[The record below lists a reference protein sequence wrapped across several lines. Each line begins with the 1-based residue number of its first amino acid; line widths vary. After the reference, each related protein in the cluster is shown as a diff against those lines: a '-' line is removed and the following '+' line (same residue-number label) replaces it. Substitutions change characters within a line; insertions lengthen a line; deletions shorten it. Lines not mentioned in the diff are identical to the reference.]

1 MRNYAVIGDPVE
13 HSRSPGMQNAAFEF
27 HHLGSPYVKYHVRP
41 AELGDFVEFAKR
53 QLAGFNCTVPH
64 KAAIIPF
71 LDEVDPDALAAQ
83 SVNTVTVDEN
93 GRLSGTSTDGYG
105 LETALRENFGKDVEG
120 AEFCFIGCGGAA
132 HATAFHLARRG
143 AKTIRIA
150 NRTIEKAEELAEKLS
165 KCFPSLELDTAS
177 PRDNGTLSDWFART
191 NFLIQA
197 TSLGLKFADPP
208 PFDLKL
214 LTPDLKLAV
223 FDTIYLDTPLL
234 KRAKELGLPA
244 AGGSAMLL
252 YQGAKSFEIW
262 TGLPA
267 PIEEMRAGMEGKPS
281 C

>member
-1 MRNYAVIGDPVE
+1 MKKVKIEHTYRVYLPMAILFVILSVIFPRTGKFNYDYKKGAPWMYETLVAQFDFPVLKTNEQLQAEKEQASSAVI
-13 HSRSPGMQNAAFEF
+13 
-27 HHLGSPYVKYHVRP
+27 PYYRYS
-41 AELGDFVEFAKR
+41 D
-53 QLAGFNCTVPH
+53 N
-64 KAAIIPF
+64 I
-71 LDEVDPDALAAQ
+71 
-83 SVNTVTVDEN
+83 VNESISAV
-93 GRLSGTSTDGYG
+93 
-105 LETALRENFGKDVEG
+105 
-120 AEFCFIGCGGAA
+120 
-132 HATAFHLARRG
+132 
-143 AKTIRIA
+143 
-150 NRTIEKAEELAEKLS
+150 
-165 KCFPSLELDTAS
+165 
-177 PRDNGTLSDWFART
+177 
-191 NFLIQA
+191 QA

-208 PFDLKL
+208 PFDLEL